1 MIQEKIRCLIV
12 LDNDGTTWEAY
23 DNRYWSAWYLID
35 ADGLILR
42 DRRDRGGICGWT
54 VERKSP
60 RIYPRLPPLYEGLRV
75 TAAE

>member
-1 MIQEKIRCLIV
+1 MIQEKIRCSIV

-23 DNRYWSAWYLID
+23 DKRYWSAWHLID

-54 VERKSP
+54 VERESL
-60 RIYPRLPPLYEGLRV
+60 RIYTRLPPLYKGLRV
-75 TAAE
+75 TAA